1 MSGLHWAPGISRE
14 HFLLSE
20 YEQLITRKIFLWQP
34 LELKNLVRDIFLVH
48 QEVHSYHVT
57 HSHISI
63 SRKNAFVG
71 AMTGSEQCI
80 LASLSCS
87 IHLIVSS
94 CTKLETENKII
105 QSVCPHAIYLSFLK
119 ECIKKTIQPID
130 FILIWNTV
138 TKCDFPSSFIQAH
151 HKCVWVF
158 WKIILDIV
166 ASTMGKIQDI
176 SLYQEIF
183 SSLSYRCIYWCREKR
198 NKDQKGNNSDRNIST
213 QFWGGEN
220 SYNMNLN
227 DRTLSKYTGYLWV
240 LIIYMVDAVTWQMAQ
255 SQYVSQWRKTTQNT
269 RGCSTRVY

>member
-1 MSGLHWAPGISRE
+1 MVYVITILQAAFLCLKDWLLIEDRQGLFREKSSSVMSGLYWAPGVSRE

-80 LASLSCS
+80 LSSLSFS
-87 IHLIVSS
+87 IQFVSS
-94 CTKLETENKII
+94 CTKLEMENTTI

-119 ECIKKTIQPID
+119 ECIKKTVQPID

-138 TKCDFPSSFIQAH
+138 TKYDFPFSFIQAH
-151 HKCVWVF
+151 HKRVWVF

-166 ASTMGKIQDI
+166 ASTMGRIQDI
-176 SLYQEIF
+176 SLHQEIF
-183 SSLSYRCIYWCREKR
+183 SSLSYRCMYWCREKR
-198 NKDQKGNNSDRNIST
+198 NKDQKG
-213 QFWGGEN
+213 
-220 SYNMNLN
+220 
-227 DRTLSKYTGYLWV
+227 K
-240 LIIYMVDAVTWQMAQ
+240 
-255 SQYVSQWRKTTQNT
+255 
-269 RGCSTRVY
+269 